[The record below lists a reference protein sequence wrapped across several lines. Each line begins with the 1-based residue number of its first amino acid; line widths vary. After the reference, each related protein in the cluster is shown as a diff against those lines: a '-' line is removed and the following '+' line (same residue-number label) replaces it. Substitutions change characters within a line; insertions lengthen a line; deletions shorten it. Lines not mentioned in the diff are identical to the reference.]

1 MVNSPRIPSVASR
14 VCTALTPRPPLPCLL
29 PLQSVWQPVVF
40 PTPGYMRSRLYGSSP
55 TPGTQSSTKDHAV
68 DRAKRGD
75 TTDPTS
81 DAAAAGMKER
91 EEREGQADRSKS
103 QATTQRQGSQE
114 AEKAKK
120 EHPNAPTPIIGMNDE
135 RGEKGQ

>member
-1 MVNSPRIPSVASR
+1 
-14 VCTALTPRPPLPCLL
+14 
-29 PLQSVWQPVVF
+29 
-40 PTPGYMRSRLYGSSP
+40 MRSRLYGSSP

-75 TTDPTS
+75 TTDPTT

-91 EEREGQADRSKS
+91 EEKEGQADRSKS

-114 AEKAKK
+114 ADKAKK
-120 EHPNAPTPIIGMNDE
+120 EHPNAPSPIIGMNDE
-135 RGEKGQ
+135 RGRVGFLTSLIFAA